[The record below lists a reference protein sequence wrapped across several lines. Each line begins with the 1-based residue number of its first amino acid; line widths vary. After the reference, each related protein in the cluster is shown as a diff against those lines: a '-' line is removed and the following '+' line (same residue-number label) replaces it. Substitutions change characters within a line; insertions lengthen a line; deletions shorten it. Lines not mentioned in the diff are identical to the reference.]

1 MPRPP
6 GHDTTRS
13 LTRRGLLGLGALGAG
28 VLLGTTV
35 SGCQEAAVTPLAPL
49 ESWDHAFV
57 QVQVVPMHTDTLLP
71 DQTVVTGGGRIVAIG
86 PSSAI
91 TLPAHVRQ
99 IDGRRR
105 YLMPGLAD
113 MHVHLAG
120 PFGAYG
126 VRDPLNPETIA
137 SAEDD
142 LLLYAANGVT
152 TIRNMFGIP
161 FHVDLKRRIVDE
173 HLLAPALYTSG
184 PRIATG
190 SWHPSLVLETPEEA
204 GQDVRAQHLT
214 GYDFVKVGSESP
226 VEIYNAIVNTAAEI
240 GIPVIG
246 HVNWRVGV
254 DGVMAAGQSSI
265 EHLDGYLYAARRDE
279 HVTIGADRP
288 CLWVDRAD
296 AAKIQDLVARTA
308 TAQTWNCPTLSTN
321 NRPVAQADIDAYVR
335 RFALRLVPPE
345 TRQAWA
351 DLTESVPDRNPQQE
365 RCYAINQTIVKALS
379 DADAPLLLGTD
390 AWGYFMIPGFA
401 IHEEL
406 WSFVDAG
413 LTPFEALRAATS
425 EAGRYLRATLGFDED
440 VGVVK
445 PGARADLLLLNAN
458 PLTDVANVADR
469 AGVMLRGRWVPETE
483 LADRLDDVAAAHDA
497 QHAA

>member
-1 MPRPP
+1 MNRLTASDLPP
-6 GHDTTRS
+6 N
-13 LTRRGLLGLGALGAG
+13 LTRRRLLGLGAIGAG
-28 VLLGTTV
+28 AFLGT
-35 SGCQEAAVTPLAPL
+35 SLAGCQEAAVTTLAPP
-49 ESWDHAFV
+49 ESWDYAFV
-57 QVQVVPMHTDTLLP
+57 QVQVAPMDSDALLP
-71 DQTVVTGGGRIVAIG
+71 DQTVVTAGGRIVAMG

-91 TLPAHVRQ
+91 TLPAHVGQ
-99 IDGRRR
+99 IDGRGR

-126 VRDPLNPETIA
+126 IRDPLNPETIA
-137 SAEDD
+137 TAEDD

-161 FHVDLKRRIVDE
+161 FHVGLKQRIVDE
-173 HLLAPALYTSG
+173 DLLAPTLYTSG

-190 SWHPSLVLETPEEA
+190 NWHPSLVLATPQEA
-204 GQDVRAQHLT
+204 DREVRAQRLA

-226 VEIYNAIVNTAAEI
+226 VKIYDAIVNTAAEI

-254 DGVMAAGQSSI
+254 AGIIAAGQSSI
-265 EHLDGYLYAARRDE
+265 EHLDGYLYAARANERA
-279 HVTIGADRP
+279 TIGADRP
-288 CLWVDRAD
+288 CLWADRVDT
-296 AAKIQDLVARTA
+296 AKIDGLVAQTA
-308 TAQTWNCPTLSTN
+308 VAGAWNCPTLSTN
-321 NRPVAQADIDAYVR
+321 NRPLAQGDVGTFVR
-335 RFALRLVPPE
+335 RFEMRLVPPD
-345 TRQAWA
+345 TRAAWA
-351 DLTESVPDRNPQQE
+351 HLTGSIPDRNPQQE
-365 RCYAINQTIVKALS
+365 RCYSLHQSIVKALS

-390 AWGYFMIPGFA
+390 GWGYFMIPGFA

-413 LTPFEALRAATS
+413 LTPFQALRAATS
-425 EAGRYLRATLGFDED
+425 EPGRYLREALGIDED
-440 VGVVK
+440 FGVVK
-445 PGARADLLLLNAN
+445 LGARADLLLLNSN

-483 LADRLDDVAAAHDA
+483 LADHLLDLAERMHKRAA
-497 QHAA
+497 